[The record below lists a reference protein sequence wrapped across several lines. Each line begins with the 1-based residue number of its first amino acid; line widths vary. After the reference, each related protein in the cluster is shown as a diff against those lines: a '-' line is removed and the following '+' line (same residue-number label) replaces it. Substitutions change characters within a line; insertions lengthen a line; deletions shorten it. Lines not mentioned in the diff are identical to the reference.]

1 MNQESELKQWA
12 KNMNK
17 TCKQKLWAWLFV
29 KKLQTKVKT
38 RKVMNNILWT
48 EDVIDVI
55 DKMSDQML
63 WTKVSEPVCE
73 QMMLTKSCEPRK
85 ELNW

>member
-1 MNQESELKQWA
+1 MSLTFCEKVTDKSQ
-12 KNMNK
+12 NK
-17 TCKQKLWAWLFV
+17 KSYEQK
-29 KKLQTKVKT
+29 
-38 RKVMNNILWT
+38 LWT

-63 WTKVSEPVCE
+63 LTKVSEPVCE
-73 QMMLTKSCEPRK
+73 QMLLTKSCEPRK